1 MNKFKQVVK
10 SLLLDILHIGTY
22 IIYLI
27 IILLGSCMFTATA
40 LKIFGV
46 SISTDA
52 DLFINFMLNY
62 GIATCIIGW
71 VGFRVHQVYNK

>member
-10 SLLLDILHIGTY
+10 SLLLDILHMGTY

-27 IILLGSCMFTATA
+27 IILLGSCMFTATV

-52 DLFINFMLNY
+52 DLFINSMLTY
-62 GIATCIIGW
+62 GVVTSIIW
-71 VGFRVHQVYNK
+71 WIGFRCVSGIQ